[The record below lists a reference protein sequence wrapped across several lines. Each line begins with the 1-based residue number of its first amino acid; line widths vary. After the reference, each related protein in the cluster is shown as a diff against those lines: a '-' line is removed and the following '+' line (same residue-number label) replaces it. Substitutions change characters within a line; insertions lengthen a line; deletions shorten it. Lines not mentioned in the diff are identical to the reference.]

1 MFVLNV
7 RRAVVVHMRPVEG
20 VMASMRTRSRVF
32 GTQED
37 GTESTR
43 GFTLIELLVVIA
55 IIALL
60 ISILLPSLGT
70 ARSSSRRAV
79 CVSNMKQFG
88 VGVQGYATDFYD
100 KLVAFTWRKGVDYGF
115 GGAANNANLAA
126 ANQAVDI
133 MRRRAERTDIAPID
147 GWIPFPFYVHLVLN
161 DYLSQRLPEPM
172 VACPEDRLRL
182 LWQRSVVPDPLNF
195 HRLAPNNERPGTAGV
210 VNADKRW
217 PYSSTYQFVP
227 AFWSP
232 DFSRPGA
239 ATVTQG
245 TSHAFYNVPAATDST
260 ILGERRMSEVQ
271 YAGNKVML
279 FDAHDR
285 HPSGGRKV
293 QTFGTYP
300 QAVIPL
306 MFFDTSVR
314 DVKTSN
320 SNRGFNPATPTI
332 MSTNDP
338 RNFTGVT
345 RVVYDPQPWEPQQRP
360 GQFVDWA
367 GHYRWTRGGLRG
379 VDVAGN
385 EVPVR

>member
-239 ATVTQG
+239 ATVHRGPRTR
-245 TSHAFYNVPAATDST
+245 ST
-260 ILGERRMSEVQ
+260 TFRRRPTARFS
-271 YAGNKVML
+271 AN
-279 FDAHDR
+279 
-285 HPSGGRKV
+285 GG
-293 QTFGTYP
+293 
-300 QAVIPL
+300 
-306 MFFDTSVR
+306 
-314 DVKTSN
+314 
-320 SNRGFNPATPTI
+320 
-332 MSTNDP
+332 
-338 RNFTGVT
+338 
-345 RVVYDPQPWEPQQRP
+345 
-360 GQFVDWA
+360 
-367 GHYRWTRGGLRG
+367 
-379 VDVAGN
+379 
-385 EVPVR
+385 